1 MPPVNAGFEG
11 PRTDH
16 EEPKW
21 VVVRRLFGDYTYDPV
36 DRTSSR
42 PFPAS
47 YDNPSLLETKK
58 KKKII
63 ASNDV
68 ERKRERGEE
77 EEMERCDGKLRGER
91 TNIRI

>member
-47 YDNPSLLETKK
+47 YDNPSLLEKKKK

-68 ERKRERGEE
+68 ERKREREE
-77 EEMERCDGKLRGER
+77 RKRRRKDVTE
-91 TNIRI
+91 N